1 MREDPS
7 KLVAVT
13 GLGIVS
19 ALGNSMADAFANARR
34 GTNAIRRY
42 EGRWVEAPAQAMRS
56 RIGGAVENFD
66 VASFL
71 DPRYADRHEPALAYA
86 LSATKEALAD
96 AGLPRLASEPDRFGC
111 VIGSGLPGAELWHR
125 ALHAAYFEQ
134 RERAVPRLGAIG
146 ITATASPGYL
156 AIEHQLRGP
165 CFGVGNACASG
176 GASIALA
183 ADQIRLGRADRMIAG
198 GCESSMRSFLS
209 YASFVEGGMNVSEDP
224 HRACS
229 PFSGDRRGFVLA
241 EGAATLVLERLDLA
255 LARGAKVYGVLLG
268 EAHSNDAYHVISPE
282 PTGASWGRTM
292 SLALQAANVSP
303 HEVDVISAHA
313 TGTPQGDVAETRAIK
328 LALGAHARTVSVS
341 ATKSMHGH
349 AFGAT
354 GAIETALALA
364 AFREGMVLPTI
375 NLDVPDPE
383 CDLDYAPHEARRRRT
398 NVLVK
403 NSFGAGGVAS
413 TLVFRHACF
422 YGA

>member
-7 KLVAVT
+7 RLVAVT

-19 ALGNSMADAFANARR
+19 ALGNSMPVAFANARR
-34 GTNAIRRY
+34 GINAIRRY
-42 EGRWVEAPAQAMRS
+42 EGRWVEAPVQSQIS
-56 RIGGAVENFD
+56 RIGGAVVDFD
-66 VASFL
+66 VASYL

-86 LSATKEALAD
+86 LSATREALAD
-96 AGLPRLASEPDRFGC
+96 AGLPSVASDPDRFGC
-111 VIGSGLPGAELWHR
+111 VIGAGLPGAELWHR
-125 ALHAAYFEQ
+125 SLHAAYFEQ
-134 RERAVPRLGAIG
+134 RERSVPRLCAIG
-146 ITATASPGYL
+146 ITATATPGYL

-176 GASIALA
+176 GAAIALA

-209 YASFVEGGMNVSEDP
+209 YASFVEGGMNVTEDP
-224 HRACS
+224 RRACS
-229 PFSGDRRGFVLA
+229 PFSLDRQGFVLA
-241 EGAATLVLERLDLA
+241 EGAGTLVLERLDLA
-255 LARGAKVYGVLLG
+255 LARGARVYGVLLG

-282 PTGASWGRTM
+282 PTGASWARTM
-292 SLALQAANVSP
+292 SKALEAARVSP
-303 HEVDVISAHA
+303 DEVDVISAHA

-328 LALGAHARTVSVS
+328 LALGARAKQVSVS
-341 ATKSMHGH
+341 ATKAMHGH

-364 AFREGMVLPTI
+364 ALREGMVLPTI
-375 NLDVPDPE
+375 NLEVPDPE
-383 CDLDYAPHEARRRRT
+383 CDLDYVPHEARRRSA

-413 TLVFRHACF
+413 TLVFRN
-422 YGA
+422 GAAYTA